1 MRLSFAQVRQ
11 FCLTEPYRSSTKK
24 ELRGK
29 RNTVLLTACAAMV
42 AMAVSIFGQELRT
55 ATLVGTV
62 TDASGSVVPNAPVVI
77 TNVDTQVVSRGV
89 TNADG
94 AYHLP
99 FLNTGNYRLA
109 IEVPGFKKYERFGL
123 VLNAGESPRVD
134 VTLEVGST
142 GESISVT
149 AAAPLLATDSVVV
162 GSITDAKEIHDTP
175 IPQSKP
181 QHFMYYQEG
190 AQANNDGTY
199 HILGQPEAQ
208 MSYTLDGISS
218 KQALGKALGDT
229 NTLITPPVDTLQEA
243 QVLTTGIPAE
253 IGHAAGGAYSL
264 TTKSGTNQL
273 HFSAEERYINKDWLH
288 RQPFNQGA
296 TNTPFEY
303 HNFNTTLSGPIVIPK
318 LYNGKNRTFFL
329 LGYRLD
335 YDHETN
341 YATVSVPTVAELNG
355 NFSFNG
361 IGQPI
366 YDPKSI
372 VCGTASCAN
381 GAGYVATQFPGNVI
395 PTNRFD
401 PVAAKFLSLNPYNTP
416 NLTPTFT
423 TTGPT
428 NDYISGNIY
437 LSDRQAYLAKFD
449 QTISERQRFFVRYI
463 WNKYRVIG
471 SRNNILYAW
480 RAIDN
485 TALSFGLPEPID
497 ERNAAAGYIFTISPT
512 LINELQIGYQ
522 RRNDSIY
529 PATANQGWAETLGIP
544 GVGPQTFPGFV
555 ASGSSSFTWT
565 ANPGG
570 GSRTI
575 NEDIIFADNVTK
587 TKGLH
592 TIKFGYQGI
601 RQRENDITASQPSGI
616 YTFPSS
622 LSGNPLT
629 PNTGNSFATF
639 QLGAVSA
646 ATFTQLLSN
655 YLPRWFMNQFYAQD
669 DWRARKD
676 LTVSIGLRYNLETP
690 ANTQYGLKS
699 TFDPTVVD
707 PVSGLMGGITHPKG
721 SLYSTNH
728 RNFNPRLGVAW
739 NFKPKLV
746 FRGSF
751 GMFTQDLVPALAQ
764 DEYVAQTVVQ
774 QPSGN
779 PYPAFYLSQGPGP
792 ISYSITGN
800 GTAQFA
806 GSNYS
811 SRNTSFFDSHLK
823 NPYSMTWS
831 GGFQYEFHNG
841 YLAEVTYQGSAAV
854 HLVGALNINTLPWS
868 IYSSTNT
875 TLLNA
880 VYANSQPYLPYQ
892 QFGSVS
898 ETTNPGH
905 STFHDLILRVQH
917 RFGAG
922 FSASSMF
929 TWGKNL
935 TGTAGSGY
943 LYYDWRLTKAL
954 ATTDQKLQFVNQL
967 NYDLP
972 FGRGR
977 RFVNQGGVL
986 NHIIGG
992 WTFLTIQSI
1001 RSGLPVSFSSG
1012 GSPYKYLPGEG
1023 GLNIVPGQAINVSN
1037 YSIGPNRFPQS
1048 AQNPFYNINAFSYPA
1063 QFTEGNAGN
1072 GIARTGWVWW
1082 PQYSITKTWT
1092 FAERFKITVRMD
1104 ANNLFPQFRWLY
1116 TANTT
1121 VNFASPQNF
1130 GKFPA
1135 TTGYSFSNWYGTNG
1149 TLQGVLRL
1157 AF

>member
-1 MRLSFAQVRQ
+1 MRQAAI
-11 FCLTEPYRSSTKK
+11 CPIA
-24 ELRGK
+24 
-29 RNTVLLTACAAMV
+29 LL
-42 AMAVSIFGQELRT
+42 AMATFLFGQDIRT

-62 TDASGSVVPNAPVVI
+62 TDNTGGVI
-77 TNVDTQVVSRGV
+77 ANVAVTATNVDTQVVTRGL
-89 TNADG
+89 TNAEG
-94 AYHLP
+94 AYYLP
-99 FLNTGNYRLA
+99 FLNVGSYRLTMEA
-109 IEVPGFKKYERFGL
+109 PGFKRFEQSGL
-123 VLNAGESPRVD
+123 VLNAGENPRID
-134 VTLEVGST
+134 VKMEVGSVSDT
-142 GESISVT
+142 IKVEAS
-149 AAAPLLATDSVVV
+149 APLLATDSAVV
-162 GSITDAKEIHDTP
+162 GSITTAKEIHDTP

-199 HILGQPEAQ
+199 HILGQPETQ

-218 KQALGKALGDT
+218 KQAIGKVLGDT

-253 IGHAAGGAYSL
+253 IGHAAAGAYSL
-264 TTKSGTNQL
+264 TTKSGTNEL

-303 HNFNTTLSGPIVIPK
+303 HNFNATLSGPVVMPGV
-318 LYNGKNRTFFL
+318 YNGKNRTFFL

-341 YATVSVPTVAELNG
+341 YATVSVPTLDELNG

-361 IGQPI
+361 LGQAI

-372 VCGTASCAN
+372 VCGAASCAN
-381 GAGYVATQFPGNVI
+381 GTGYTATQFPGNVI
-395 PTNRFD
+395 PKSRFD
-401 PVAAKFLSLNPYNTP
+401 PVAVNFLALNPYNAP

-437 LSDRQAYLAKFD
+437 LSDRQAFLGKID
-449 QTISERQRFFVRYI
+449 QTLSDRQKIFVRYI
-463 WNKYRVIG
+463 YNKYRVIG
-471 SRNNILYAW
+471 SRNNILFAW

-497 ERNAAAGYIFTISPT
+497 ERNVAAGYIFTISPT
-512 LINELQIGYQ
+512 LINEFQLGYQ

-544 GVGPQTFPGFV
+544 GVGPQTFPGFIS
-555 ASGSSSFTWT
+555 SGSSSFTWT

-575 NEDIIFADNVTK
+575 NEDIILADNITK
-587 TKGLH
+587 VHGLH

-601 RQRENDITASQPSGI
+601 RQRENDITASQPSGAF
-616 YTFPSS
+616 TFPST
-622 LSGNPLT
+622 LSGAPLV
-629 PNTGNSFATF
+629 PNTGNSFATLE
-639 QLGAVSA
+639 LGAVSSA
-646 ATFTQLLSN
+646 NFTELLSN
-655 YLPRWFMNQFYAQD
+655 YLPRWFMNQFYVQD
-669 DWRARKD
+669 DWRVRHN
-676 LTVSIGLRYNLETP
+676 LTLSIGVRYSLETP

-699 TFDPTVVD
+699 AFSPTAID
-707 PVSGLMGGITHPKG
+707 PVTGLMGGITHPMG
-721 SLYSTNH
+721 SQYSTNTK
-728 RNFNPRLGVAW
+728 NFTPRIGVAW
-739 NFKPKLV
+739 NFRPKFV

-751 GMFTQDLVPALAQ
+751 GMFTQDLVQPLAQ

-792 ISYSITGN
+792 IAYNVLPN
-800 GTAQFA
+800 GTALFV
-806 GSNYS
+806 GTNYS
-811 SRNTSFFDSHLK
+811 SRNTSFIDTHLK
-823 NPYSMTWS
+823 NPYTMTWS
-831 GGFQYEFHNG
+831 SGFQYEFHPS

-854 HLVGALNINTLPWS
+854 HLTGNDNLNTLPQS
-868 IYSSTNT
+868 IYNSTDT

-880 VYANSQPYLPYQ
+880 VFANSQAYLPYT
-892 QFGSVS
+892 QFG
-898 ETTNPGH
+898 TITYNTNPGH
-905 STFHDLILRVQH
+905 STYHAMIGRMQH
-917 RFGAG
+917 TFSSG
-922 FSASSMF
+922 FSANFLF
-929 TWGKNL
+929 TYSKNL
-935 TGTAGSGY
+935 VGGSGSGFQ
-943 LYYDWRLTKAL
+943 YYDWRLTKAL

-967 NYDLP
+967 NYDVP
-972 FGRGR
+972 FGKGR
-977 RFVNQGGVL
+977 RFLNHGGVVNQV
-986 NHIIGG
+986 IGG

-1001 RSGLPVSFSSG
+1001 RSGLPVTFTSS

-1023 GLNIVPGQAINVSN
+1023 GLNIVPGQTINIPN
-1037 YSIGPNRFPQS
+1037 YSIGPNMFPQS

-1063 QFTEGNAGN
+1063 AFTEGNAGS

-1082 PQYSITKTWT
+1082 PQYSITKSWT
-1092 FAERFKITVRMD
+1092 YREKYKVTVRMD
-1104 ANNLFPQFRWLY
+1104 ADNLFPETRWLY
-1116 TANTT
+1116 TANNV
-1121 VNFASPQNF
+1121 VNLTSPQNF

-1149 TLQGVLRL
+1149 TLQGVLRIS
-1157 AF
+1157 F